1 MRKNVVF
8 ALAAGLAV
16 LMMSPVGAAQD
27 GPWKPCPRCQTEAQA
42 SRAAR
47 LIKDQPFDA
56 HDLSGIWGRQGI
68 ALSNEVPP
76 MTAWGK
82 AKFDAAKP
90 GMGPRAVPLGNDPM
104 MICDPLGYPRWLN
117 YNYGMEFVH
126 LPGRTL
132 QFFEIYHTYRTI
144 WTDGRSLP
152 QDSEP
157 RWLGYSVGKWEGDT
171 FVVESAGFDERS
183 WLDTQGHQHS
193 DEMKI
198 VERYRRLSKDSLEVS
213 LTINDPKTYTRP
225 WVTKA
230 TARLSPGTEMGE
242 YFCVP
247 SDEESYRKSVREPAG
262 KAAGQ

>member
-1 MRKNVVF
+1 MRGMFAAALIAGVAVV
-8 ALAAGLAV
+8 ATCSSVLA
-16 LMMSPVGAAQD
+16 QE
-27 GPWKPCPRCQTEAQA
+27 GPWLPCPRCQTEAQQA
-42 SRAAR
+42 RAAKLADER
-47 LIKDQPFDA
+47 FDA
-56 HDLSGIWGRQGI
+56 HDLSGIWGKNGI
-68 ALSNEVPP
+68 GPSNDVPP

-126 LPGRTL
+126 LPNRTL
-132 QFFEIYHTYRTI
+132 QFFEVYHTYRTI
-144 WTDGRSLP
+144 WTDDRPLQKDP
-152 QDSEP
+152 EP

-171 FVVESAGFDERS
+171 FVVESNGFDERS

-193 DEMKI
+193 EQMT
-198 VERYRRLSKDSLEVS
+198 VTERYHRVSKDTLEVT

-225 WVTKA
+225 WVTKR
-230 TARLSPGTEMGE
+230 TIKLSVGTEMGE

-247 SDEESYRKSVREPAG
+247 SDEESYLRNVRAPAG
-262 KAAGQ
+262 GVSRR